1 MSGDKNGQTEYD
13 DTDKILNK
21 IEKLEKRVF

>member
-1 MSGDKNGQTEYD
+1 MSGDKNGQTEKD

-21 IEKLEKRVF
+21 IEELEKRVY